1 MFIGVVVLFK
11 ILLMFF
17 IGGLIINIGGLI
29 VMFVNVILLLDKWVL
44 NGKFFK
50 LCLVNFVFVVVISYV
65 SIVLVIMI

>member
-50 LCLVNFVFVVVISYV
+50 LCLGNFVFVVVILV

>member
-29 VMFVNVILLLDKWVL
+29 VMFVNVIFLLEKWVL

-50 LCLVNFVFVVVISYV
+50 LCLVNFVFVVVIS
-65 SIVLVIMI
+65 IVLVIMI

>member
-11 ILLMFF
+11 ILFMFF

-29 VMFVNVILLLDKWVL
+29 VMFFNVILLLDKWVL

-50 LCLVNFVFVVVISYV
+50 LCFVNFVFVVVIS
-65 SIVLVIMI
+65 IVLVIMI

>member
-11 ILLMFF
+11 ILFMFF

-50 LCLVNFVFVVVISYV
+50 LCLVNFVFVVVIS
-65 SIVLVIMI
+65 IVLVIMI

>member
-29 VMFVNVILLLDKWVL
+29 VMFVNVIFLLEKWVL

-50 LCLVNFVFVVVISYV
+50 LYLVNFVFVVVIS
-65 SIVLVIMI
+65 IVLVIMI